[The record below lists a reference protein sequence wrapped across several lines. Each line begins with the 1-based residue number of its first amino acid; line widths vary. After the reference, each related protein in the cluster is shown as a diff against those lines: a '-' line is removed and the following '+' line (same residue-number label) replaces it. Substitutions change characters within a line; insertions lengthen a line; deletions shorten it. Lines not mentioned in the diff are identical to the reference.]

1 MDWETLRDLL
11 DFAVDLAWRAG
22 RVTLAYYQTGVAAES
37 KADASPVTIADREA
51 ERLLRERIEARF
63 PEHGIVG
70 EEFGVTRPDAQYR
83 WVLDPIDGTRPFVH
97 GVPFYGVMVALEV
110 EDDAVLGVLHF
121 PALGESV
128 WAARGLGC
136 WWDGR
141 PARVSDVDR
150 LSDALVLTTDAEMI
164 EADGR
169 GPGWNLLRA
178 RAGLVRTWG
187 DCYGYALVAT
197 GRAEVMLDPR
207 LAPWDAAALRPI
219 IEEAGGVFTDWDG
232 NATHRGGHGIATN
245 AALAREVRALLAKAA
260 RATSPHDRNP

>member
-1 MDWETLRDLL
+1 MNHESLRDLL

-22 RVTLAYYQTGVAAES
+22 RVTLAHYQTGVAAES

-51 ERLLRERIEARF
+51 ERLLRERIEARY
-63 PEHGIVG
+63 PDHGIMG
-70 EEFGVTRPDAQYR
+70 EEFGVTRPDSSHR
-83 WVLDPIDGTRPFVH
+83 WILDPIDGTRSFMH

-110 EDDAVLGVLHF
+110 EGVAVLGVLHF

-128 WAARGLGC
+128 WAGRGLGC

-141 PARVSDVDR
+141 PARVSGVDR
-150 LSDALVLTTDAEMI
+150 LSDALVLTTDVEMI

-178 RAGLVRTWG
+178 RAGLTRTWG

-197 GRAEVMLDPR
+197 GRAEVMVDPR
-207 LAPWDAAALRPI
+207 LAPWDAAPLRPI
-219 IEEAGGVFTDWDG
+219 IEEAGGMFTDWEG
-232 NATHRGGHGIATN
+232 NVTDRGKHGIATN
-245 AALAREVRALLAKAA
+245 AALAREVRTLLVAA
-260 RATSPHDRNP
+260 SDAASHPDRMP